1 LMRLSVIV
9 PFHRRLEQLSPC
21 LVALRQAAARLDTDC
36 EIIVAADGS
45 PEDATAIAAASGAR
59 LLNLP
64 GPLGPAAARN
74 QAAAEASGDIL
85 VFVDSDVVAHSDAL
99 YRIER
104 VFTETAGIEAVF
116 GAYDDQPADGG
127 FVSQSKNLAHAFVH
141 SRSSR
146 EAVTFWAGLGAVRTA
161 AFRRVG
167 GFDER
172 FVRVGA
178 NGCRTGTVEDIDL
191 GYRLTAAGS
200 RIALEPAIRGTHLKR
215 WSATGALVSDVFDR
229 GIPWTQ
235 LIHRYGQLRSDLNL
249 TVRYRACVALA
260 YVALAALLLTW
271 VTSWTLV
278 AAAGAIC
285 SVGVLD
291 GPYLAFVARQR
302 GRWFAARTLPL
313 RLVHHLANGCSFVIG
328 TMAHFAPRVLGVS
341 FPGALPVDRW
351 RTELAR
357 SA

>member
-1 LMRLSVIV
+1 MRLSVIV
-9 PFHRRLEQLSPC
+9 PFHRRLEQLSQC
-21 LVALRQAAARLDTDC
+21 LVALRQAAGRLDTDC

-59 LLNLP
+59 LLKLP
-64 GPLGPAAARN
+64 GPFGPAAARN
-74 QAAAEASGDIL
+74 QAAAEASGDVL
-85 VFVDSDVVAHSDAL
+85 VFVDSDVVVHPDAL
-99 YRIER
+99 HRIER
-104 VFTETAGIEAVF
+104 AFEETPGIEAVF

-172 FVRVGA
+172 FVRPS
-178 NGCRTGTVEDIDL
+178 VEDIDL
-191 GYRLTAAGS
+191 GYRLAAAGN

-215 WSATGALVSDVFDR
+215 WSATGALVSDIFDR

-249 TVRYRACVALA
+249 AVRYRACVALS
-260 YVALAALLLTW
+260 YVALAALVLASLTPW
-271 VTSWTLV
+271 ALV
-278 AAAGAIC
+278 ASAVAVSA
-285 SVGVLD
+285 VGVLES
-291 GPYLAFVARQR
+291 PYLAYVARRR
-302 GRWFAARTLPL
+302 GRWFAGRTLPL
-313 RLVHHLANGCSFVIG
+313 RLVHHLASGCSFVIG
-328 TMAHFAPRVLGVS
+328 TLAHFVPRVLGVP

-357 SA
+357 ST

>member
-1 LMRLSVIV
+1 MRFSVIV
-9 PFHRRLEQLSPC
+9 PFHQRLDQLSQC
-21 LVALRQAAARLDTDC
+21 LVALRQAADRLDADC

-59 LLNLP
+59 LLNLA

-74 QAAAEASGDIL
+74 QAAAEASGEVL
-85 VFVDSDVVAHSDAL
+85 VFVDSDVVAHPDAL
-99 YRIER
+99 HRIER
-104 VFTETAGIEAVF
+104 AFVESAGIEAVF

-172 FVRVGA
+172 FVRPS
-178 NGCRTGTVEDIDL
+178 VEDIDL
-191 GYRLTAAGS
+191 GYRLTAAGN

-260 YVALAALLLTW
+260 YLALAALLLTW
-271 VTSWTLV
+271 VTPWTVV
-278 AAAGAIC
+278 AAAGAIS

-291 GPYLAFVARQR
+291 GPYLAFVARRR

-313 RLVHHLANGCSFVIG
+313 RLVHHLANGYSFVIG
-328 TMAHFAPRVLGVS
+328 TLAHFVPRLLGVS

-357 SA
+357 